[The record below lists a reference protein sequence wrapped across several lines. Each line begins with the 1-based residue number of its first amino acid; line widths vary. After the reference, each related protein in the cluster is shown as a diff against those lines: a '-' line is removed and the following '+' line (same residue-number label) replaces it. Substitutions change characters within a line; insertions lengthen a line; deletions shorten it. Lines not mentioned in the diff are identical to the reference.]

1 MPRTYSEK
9 FLIAMHK
16 GNPRRI
22 GVTLAKSCVKANL
35 PAKYVAV
42 ALNVSRMSL
51 YSWFR
56 GRPIRE
62 KNEHIVEV
70 FIDLVEK
77 DMKDGVLPARNTL
90 AAKKYIEDMIGQNL
104 ER

>member
-9 FLIAMHK
+9 FLIAMHQ

-22 GVTLAKSCVKANL
+22 GVLLAKSCVKANL

-77 DMKDGVLPARNTL
+77 DMKDGVLPAKNTN
-90 AAKKYIEDMIGQNL
+90 AAREYIEEMIGKKLQ
-104 ER
+104 

>member
-1 MPRTYSEK
+1 
-9 FLIAMHK
+9 
-16 GNPRRI
+16 
-22 GVTLAKSCVKANL
+22 
-35 PAKYVAV
+35 
-42 ALNVSRMSL
+42 MSL

-77 DMKDGVLPARNTL
+77 DMKDGVLPARNIS

>member
-42 ALNVSRMSL
+42 ALKVSRMSL

-77 DMKDGVLPARNTL
+77 DMRDGILPARNIL
-90 AAKKYIEDMIGQNL
+90 AAKKYIEDMIGQEL
-104 ER
+104 Q

>member
-9 FLIAMHK
+9 FLVAMHQ

-22 GVTLAKSCVKANL
+22 GVDLAKSCVKANL

-42 ALNVSRMSL
+42 ALNVSRMSV

-56 GRPIRE
+56 GKPIRE
-62 KNEHIVEV
+62 KNENIVGV

-77 DMKDGVLPARNTL
+77 DLQNGTLPAKNIN
-90 AAKKYIEDMIGQNL
+90 AAKRYIEDMIGKKLQ
-104 ER
+104 

>member
-22 GVTLAKSCVKANL
+22 GVTLAKACVNANL
-35 PAKYVAV
+35 PAKYVAI

-62 KNEHIVEV
+62 KNENIVEA
-70 FIDLVEK
+70 FISLIEK
-77 DMKDGVLPARNTL
+77 DTNNGILPARSTL
-90 AAKKYIEDMIGQNL
+90 AAKKYIEDMIGKKL
-104 ER
+104 

>member
-77 DMKDGVLPARNTL
+77 DLQNGVLPARNIS

>member
-9 FLIAMHK
+9 FLIAMHQ

-22 GVTLAKSCVKANL
+22 GVSLAKSCVKANL

-42 ALNVSRMSL
+42 ALNVSRMTI

-56 GRPIRE
+56 GQQIRE
-62 KNEHIVEV
+62 KNERVVEV

-77 DMKDGVLPARNTL
+77 DIERGILPAKNIV
-90 AAKKYIEDMIGQNL
+90 AARQYIEDMVGKKLQ
-104 ER
+104 

>member
-35 PAKYVAV
+35 PAMYVAV

-77 DMKDGVLPARNTL
+77 DMKDGVLPARNIL

>member
-9 FLIAMHK
+9 FLIAMHQ

-62 KNEHIVEV
+62 KNEHIVEA
-70 FIDLVEK
+70 FISLIEK
-77 DMKDGVLPARNTL
+77 DTNNGILPARSTL
-90 AAKKYIEDMIGQNL
+90 AAKKYIEDMIGQKL
-104 ER
+104 